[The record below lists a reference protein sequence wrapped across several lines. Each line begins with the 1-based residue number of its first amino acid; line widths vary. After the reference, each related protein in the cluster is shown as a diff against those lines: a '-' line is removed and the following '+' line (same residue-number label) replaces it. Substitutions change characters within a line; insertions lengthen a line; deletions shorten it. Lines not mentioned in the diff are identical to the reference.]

1 MTHDEAPSSND
12 DGLRETSAPEI
23 VTDGANETKQPN
35 EVKQPWW
42 ANDPAIAAAR
52 EEVEQW
58 LEAAEADPAAES
70 AADDNFAAVHREV
83 SSGSCRQEL
92 RRARQDLD
100 RAQVRYA
107 DAVRTARALGYSWG
121 EIGQLLGVPRQLLHR
136 RYRYEVD

>member
-1 MTHDEAPSSND
+1 MTIEQEPSSND
-12 DGLRETSAPEI
+12 DGLRETCGPEI
-23 VTDGANETKQPN
+23 VTDGANDT
-35 EVKQPWW
+35 KQPWW

-52 EEVEQW
+52 EEVQQW
-58 LEAAEADPAAES
+58 LDTAEAQPSQE
-70 AADDNFAAVHREV
+70 DNFSVIHREV

-107 DAVRTARALGYSWG
+107 DAVRTAGALGYSWG

-136 RYRYEVD
+136 RFRYEVD

>member
-1 MTHDEAPSSND
+1 MTHDETPSSND
-12 DGLRETSAPEI
+12 DGLRETCAPEI
-23 VTDGANETKQPN
+23 VTGGANETKQP
-35 EVKQPWW
+35 WW
-42 ANDPAIAAAR
+42 ADDPAIAAAR

-58 LEAAEADPAAES
+58 LEAAEAEPIP
-70 AADDNFAAVHREV
+70 DDNFSAIHDEV
-83 SSGSCRQEL
+83 SSGSCKREL
-92 RRARQDLD
+92 RRARQDLE